1 MTRQYLHQQ
10 RYKEKGLCIT
20 CGKPRDPASPI
31 HCEAHLE
38 ATRTAKRNAYRRKNG
53 IPTDAPVSPK
63 GRKRK
68 GHATDWMRDLLATL
82 PGDDIRCA
90 VLRHCIDSQWTTAK
104 LASETRLNYSTI
116 KSFFNDPDH
125 STVYSLRLI
134 AKATGLQA
142 RMKTI
147 DKTS

>member
-1 MTRQYLHQQ
+1 MTRQYIHQQ
-10 RYKEKGLCIT
+10 RYKAKGLCIT

-31 HCEAHLE
+31 HCETHLE
-38 ATRTAKRNAYRRKNG
+38 AARTQKRNAYRKEKG
-53 IPTDAPVSPK
+53 IPADAPVSPR

-82 PGDDIRCA
+82 SGDDLRCG
-90 VLRHCIDSQWTTAK
+90 VLRHCIDNKWSVAR
-104 LASETRLNYSTI
+104 LATETRLNYSTI
-116 KSFFNDPDH
+116 KRFLDDPDL
-125 STVYSLRLI
+125 STVYTLRLI

-147 DKTS
+147 DETP